1 MIKTNGA
8 YLLAI
13 KLKKPIQIK
22 VGKLGN
28 LKFKKGY
35 YVYVGSAL
43 KNLEKRIE
51 RHFKKEKKTKW
62 HIDYL
67 LASKFAS
74 LECAIVFLSTKK
86 IECLISEKISK
97 FAKGFVKKFGSS
109 DCKCKSHLYYFDDV
123 EKLISAINSI

>member
-1 MIKTNGA
+1 MKGA
-8 YLLAI
+8 YLLI
-13 KLKKPIQIK
+13 IK
-22 VGKLGN
+22 VRKPCRIKIGKLGN
-28 LKFKKGY
+28 QNFGKYY

-43 KNLEKRIE
+43 RDLKKRIE
-51 RHFKKEKKTKW
+51 RHFKKEKKIKW

-74 LECAIVFLSTKK
+74 LECAIIFLSTKK

-97 FAKGFVKKFGSS
+97 FAKGFVKKFGST